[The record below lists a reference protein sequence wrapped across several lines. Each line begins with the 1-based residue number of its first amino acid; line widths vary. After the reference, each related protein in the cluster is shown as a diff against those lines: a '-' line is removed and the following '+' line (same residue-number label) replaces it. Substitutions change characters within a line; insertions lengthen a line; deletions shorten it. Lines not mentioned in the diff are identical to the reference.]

1 MPAVNSWPPCGRNR
15 CRAFA
20 FRAIMRGEKGGPVSV
35 EQVHGSIV
43 LSRIEHQIERI
54 DHLVTQIPD
63 GQLDWTPAIPKAFS
77 VAVLLGHLMESLS
90 GFCAVLYAAEP
101 ERLAHFMELKK
112 LAVDNRITPGEARAR
127 IATYRDHIREGF
139 ALLGDADLGRKLPTV
154 FVPEGEPLLALLLVN
169 FEHLASH
176 KYQLFMYLRLLGVTV
191 SSRDLYHFSGQ

>member
-1 MPAVNSWPPCGRNR
+1 
-15 CRAFA
+15 
-20 FRAIMRGEKGGPVSV
+20 MRGRRGGQVSV
-35 EQVHGSIV
+35 EHVHSSIV

-77 VAVLLGHLMESLS
+77 VSVLLGHLMESLS
-90 GFCAVLYAAEP
+90 GFCAVLHAAEP

-112 LAVDNRITPGEARAR
+112 LAVNNRITPSEARAR
-127 IATYRDHIREGF
+127 IGTYRDHIREGF
-139 ALLGDADLGRKLPTV
+139 ALLRDSDLGRKLPTV
-154 FVPEGEPLLALLLVN
+154 FVSEGEPVLSLLLVN

-191 SSRDLYHFSGQ
+191 ASRDLYHFSGQ